1 MSFSFKQLFKKDGQ
15 DYGTETTRLQFDQPQ
30 EEPVPAT
37 DRNPQPGNSDGLS
50 AEGVFTTP
58 FSRTLEE
65 LPPDQSRSLPEEKS
79 PFQIAE
85 PDPGNPEFP
94 GTAFSQPGPSGD
106 PASLSGKESVQ
117 GEGDVVKEEI
127 TGLFN
132 SVPPCADVS
141 ATAGFFES
149 VMETDADT
157 PGENPDPSSPGF
169 CSSGESSV
177 MEGGLPPVQRNPATS
192 TMPGD
197 LEVSSSVP
205 EPFREVDPEATR
217 NAPSPFG
224 VDASDVS
231 TAADTAPVREPVG
244 ENSVPSSGED
254 SSRSGQFPFP
264 ATGSM
269 PDNPQAEDAGF
280 TGPFGETVASEHD
293 TASSSGAADEPAEPP
308 GFPPRP
314 TDVARSSEIG
324 TGIGED
330 IPAFL
335 EDPDSLQDEGPA
347 NRNEVSGLPET
358 GAASFPANGGLS
370 SGGQSDEGPFP
381 GIDPGMPNI
390 PESPPSGYQSTP
402 EPRPDSLEP
411 GQLSPMVD
419 REKEPSVA
427 GPWPFE
433 DEFVQP
439 NAHTKQP
446 EPLES
451 LSPLSPALSGS
462 PGAFDPVGESK
473 VGQDEPL
480 PIGDCNT
487 GSRTGQATLRAFL
500 MTDGDIDGDM
510 VVRHCAEFEGIHQC
524 VAYTADGRIKSSS
537 MPNGTLEIDGK
548 GLLESVRNLA
558 SAFAAGSEGPV
569 TLRSPEGL
577 VSFFSCA
584 DACLGVLHSEGALK
598 SGVQERLRLITGA
611 LGALSA

>member
-30 EEPVPAT
+30 EETAHAT

-50 AEGVFTTP
+50 AEGVFTAA
-58 FSRTLEE
+58 FSRTVEE
-65 LPPDQSRSLPEEKS
+65 LPPDQSRSLPEGKS

-85 PDPGNPEFP
+85 SDAGNPEFS
-94 GTAFSQPGPSGD
+94 GEAFSKPGPSSD
-106 PASLSGKESVQ
+106 PAFLSGKESVQ
-117 GEGDVVKEEI
+117 GEGDVVKEEV

-149 VMETDADT
+149 VMETDVDT

-177 MEGGLPPVQRNPATS
+177 MEGGLPPVQRNPETS

-197 LEVSSSVP
+197 LELSSSVP

-224 VDASDVS
+224 VGASDVS
-231 TAADTAPVREPVG
+231 TAADTAPVRDPVG
-244 ENSVPSSGED
+244 ENTVPSSGED

-293 TASSSGAADEPAEPP
+293 TASSSGAADEPTQPP

-314 TDVARSSEIG
+314 TDVARSPEMG
-324 TGIGED
+324 TQED

-347 NRNEVSGLPET
+347 NSE
-358 GAASFPANGGLS
+358 LS
-370 SGGQSDEGPFP
+370 SDGQPDEGQFP
-381 GIDPGMPNI
+381 GIDRGMPNI
-390 PESPPSGYQSTP
+390 PEFPPPGHQSIA
-402 EPRPDSLEP
+402 EPRPDFLEP
-411 GQLSPMVD
+411 GQQPVSAELPPMVD

-439 NAHTKQP
+439 NVNTKQP

-451 LSPLSPALSGS
+451 LSPLSPTLSGS
-462 PGAFDPVGESK
+462 PGSFDPVVESK
-473 VGQDEPL
+473 AGQDEPL
-480 PIGDCNT
+480 PIGDCNI
-487 GSRTGQATLRAFL
+487 GSSAGQATLRAFL

-510 VVRHCAEFEGIHQC
+510 VVRHCAELDGIHQC
-524 VAYTADGRIKSSS
+524 VVYTADGRIKSSS

-577 VSFFSCA
+577 VSFFSCTA
-584 DACLGVLHSEGALK
+584 ACLGVLHSEGALK

-611 LGALSA
+611 LGSLSA